1 MVEKAKLCRYKMYGD
16 IHTPTSRTFVADH
29 FPNTIISTPR
39 ETIGT
44 PLYTAFGGGIS
55 RSFCMHFYYYS
66 LTTQAEDS
74 YTQFENKRIFR
85 KTMRFFDKNKYYN

>member
-44 PLYTAFGGGIS
+44 PLYTAFGGNIAEFLYAFLLLLLDDPSG
-55 RSFCMHFYYYS
+55 RFVYS
-66 LTTQAEDS
+66 V
-74 YTQFENKRIFR
+74 
-85 KTMRFFDKNKYYN
+85 